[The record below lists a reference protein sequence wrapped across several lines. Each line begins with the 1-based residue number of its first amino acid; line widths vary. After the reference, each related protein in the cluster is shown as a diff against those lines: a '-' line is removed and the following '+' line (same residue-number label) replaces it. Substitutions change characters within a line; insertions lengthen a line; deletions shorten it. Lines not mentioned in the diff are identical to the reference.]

1 MIHAFCSIYMYISK
15 SVRDGERPINATFVG
30 ANDRKQRNKQKLYKK
45 DVQKRNV
52 VDYTKK
58 KYLRVR
64 CRSHGRIVFI
74 LVFLFL
80 QILQNAKKIGRL
92 TVVC

>member
-1 MIHAFCSIYMYISK
+1 MYISK
-15 SVRDGERPINATFVG
+15 SVRDGERPINATFMVPMIG
-30 ANDRKQRNKQKLYKK
+30 GRETNKNHTKKKYYIKK

-52 VDYTKK
+52 VNYKKK

-64 CRSHGRIVFI
+64 CRSHGRIVFV